1 MSYNEVIE
9 QLYKNY
15 LAGKINHQDYER
27 KLEVL
32 HQVEQTMQSVFKS
45 I

>member
-15 LAGKINHQDYER
+15 LAGKINYQDYER

-32 HQVEQTMQSVFKS
+32 YQVEQTMQSLFKS